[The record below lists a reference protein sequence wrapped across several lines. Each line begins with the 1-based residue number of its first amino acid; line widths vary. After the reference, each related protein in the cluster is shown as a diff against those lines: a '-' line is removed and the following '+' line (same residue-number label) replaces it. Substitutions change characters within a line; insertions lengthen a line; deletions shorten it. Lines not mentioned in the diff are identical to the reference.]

1 MTKRHPEQYR
11 HLVPEPFNK
20 TQDAVGGLPQC
31 SHCRKKFAT
40 WQLHGNFFK
49 DMSRAI
55 VVQCGTHSCLNPPQ
69 TLCSLTWRGP
79 RCSRKT
85 RSRTALVGTLV
96 MLYTTCLQ
104 HCIVCGQ
111 WIASPK
117 VMKLHYQQSHKDLI
131 SSHGQKATALCQT
144 YTTGGSPCQ
153 YCGARLAQP
162 KAHKLVCPVLWQ
174 FCLSFVQQ
182 RHVPCPGRSGTGSG
196 DERCIRQSG
205 QGQCSGL
212 RGSTH
217 RSELCSG
224 GAGTHPKLPSWSLAS
239 ADGPQTAHTLE
250 DAAEVRG
257 PRGKARAGRG
267 ARPLLKLP
275 LWSRPWAGW

>member
-1 MTKRHPEQYR
+1 MLTLSKKVCHLATSRQLLQRHVEGNYCAVR
-11 HLVPEPFNK
+11 HSF
-20 TQDAVGGLPQC
+20 LPQPAADPVQPHLERPPLFTEDPIQNC
-31 SHCRKKFAT
+31 VGRHS
-40 WQLHGNFFK
+40 GN
-49 DMSRAI
+49 AI
-55 VVQCGTHSCLNPPQ
+55 YHMPD
-69 TLCSLTWRGP
+69 RH
-79 RCSRKT
+79 RYR
-85 RSRTALVGTLV
+85 
-96 MLYTTCLQ
+96 Q

-117 VMKLHYQQSHKDLI
+117 VMKLHYQQGHKDLI

-174 FCLSFVQQ
+174 FCLSFV
-182 RHVPCPGRSGTGSG
+182 
-196 DERCIRQSG
+196 
-205 QGQCSGL
+205 
-212 RGSTH
+212 
-217 RSELCSG
+217 
-224 GAGTHPKLPSWSLAS
+224 
-239 ADGPQTAHTLE
+239 